1 MSKTGHDYAPKGKP
15 DPVCR
20 PGEFKFAAVALDH
33 GHIYGQCNGLLEA
46 GGELKWVF
54 DPDPLKIDAF
64 QKKFPQVRVARALEE
79 VLEDP
84 EIQLAAAAAVP
95 CERGPLGIT
104 VMRAGKH
111 YFTDK
116 TPFTQLD
123 QLAAARKVAAETGKR
138 YMVYYSER
146 LHVECAV
153 FAGDLIAQGAIGRVV
168 QVLGLGPHRLT
179 AESRPAWFFEKAK
192 YGGILC
198 DIGSHQIEQF
208 LFYSG
213 ASDATVTSARVA
225 NYANRKYPELED
237 FGDATLV
244 ADNGA
249 ASYFRV
255 DWLTPNGL
263 RTWGDGRTIIL
274 GTDGYIEMRKYIDV
288 TREDGGDQLFL
299 VNQDDEK
306 HFALAGKVGF
316 PFFGRLILDCL
327 NGTETAMTQ
336 KHAFKAAEL
345 CLQAQAA
352 AQVITKSID
361 S

>member
-1 MSKTGHDYAPKGKP
+1 MSTGYDYAPKGKP
-15 DPVCR
+15 APVCR

-33 GHIYGQCNGLLEA
+33 GHIFGQCNGLLEA
-46 GGELKWVF
+46 GGELRWVF
-54 DPDPLKIDAF
+54 DSDPQKVEAF
-64 QKKFPQVRVARALEE
+64 GKKFPQAAVAQSLDQ

-84 EIQLAAAAAVP
+84 EIQLIAAAAVP
-95 CERGPLGIT
+95 SERGSLGVK

-116 TPFTQLD
+116 TPFTKAA
-123 QLAAARKVAAETGKR
+123 QLAEARKVAAETGKK

-153 FAGDLIAQGAIGRVV
+153 FAGDLVEQGAIGRVV
-168 QVLGLGPHRLT
+168 QVLGLGPHRLN

-213 ASDATVTSARVA
+213 ASDASVTSARVA
-225 NYANRKYPELED
+225 NYANQKHPELED
-237 FGDATLV
+237 FGDAMLV
-244 ADNGA
+244 ADNGST
-249 ASYFRV
+249 SYFRV

-263 RTWGDGRTIIL
+263 RTWGDGRTVIL
-274 GTDGYIEMRKYIDV
+274 GTDGYIELRKYIDV
-288 TREDGGDQLFL
+288 AREDGGDQLFI
-299 VNQDDEK
+299 VNQDGEK
-306 HFALAGKVGF
+306 HFSLAGKVGF

-352 AQVITKSID
+352 AKVIE
-361 S
+361 